1 MQFETLAKAESWIHS
16 PEGKDAIEEIMTSY
30 KK

>member
-1 MQFETLAKAESWIHS
+1 MQFETLSKAESWIHS
-16 PEGKDAIEEIMTSY
+16 PEGKDAIEEILASY